1 MSGDGTGAARE
12 RRLHMAPNAVITGWG
27 MYAPSRVLTN
37 DDLSRMVETSD
48 EWILTRT
55 GIRERRIAADDE
67 TTTTLA
73 LNASR
78 DAVAVAGI
86 DPNEIDL
93 VIVGTCSPDYPLPST
108 GVLLARELGA
118 NRAAGFDLQA
128 ACSGFVFALAA
139 GDGFVRSGAY
149 RNVLVVGVE
158 VLSRFLD
165 WTDRNTC
172 VLFGDGA
179 GAVLLSASD
188 EPGGV
193 LSFDMFSDASG
204 AEAII
209 VPAGGSARPASVDS
223 VRDGGHVIH
232 MLGKEVYKYA
242 TRQLAESA
250 EAALRKAGLRG
261 DEIDQFIFH
270 QANLRIIESVQE
282 RLGIDPGKV
291 FLNIERYG
299 NTSAASVPM
308 ALVEAIAAGRV
319 KQGDRLLMVA
329 FGAGYTAGAAVV
341 EWTADP
347 ARAFLAPGDQTRLG
361 RPRAPEPAR
370 ELVTA
375 G

>member
-1 MSGDGTGAARE
+1 
-12 RRLHMAPNAVITGWG
+12 MAPNAVISGWG
-27 MYAPSRVLTN
+27 MYAPQRVLTN
-37 DDLSRMVETSD
+37 HELARMVETSD
-48 EWILTRT
+48 EWIVTRT
-55 GIRERRIAADDE
+55 GIRERRLAADDE

-73 LNASR
+73 LHASR

-93 VIVGTCSPDYPLPST
+93 VVVGTCSPDYPLPST

-118 NRAAGFDLQA
+118 TRAAGFDLQA
-128 ACSGFVFALAA
+128 ACSGFVFALATA
-139 GDGFVRSGAY
+139 DGFIRSGAY
-149 RNVLVVGVE
+149 RHVLVVGVE

-179 GAVLLSASD
+179 GAVVLSASD
-188 EPGGV
+188 EPGGLV
-193 LSFDMFSDASG
+193 AYDMFSDATG
-204 AEAII
+204 WEAII
-209 VPAGGSARPASVDS
+209 VPAGGSARPASDRTVNE
-223 VRDGGHVIH
+223 GGHVIH

-250 EAALRKAGLRG
+250 ENALRKSGLRV
-261 DEIDQFIFH
+261 DDIDQFVFH

-282 RLGIDPGKV
+282 RLGIPAEKV
-291 FLNIERYG
+291 YLNLEKYG

-308 ALVEAIAAGRV
+308 ALVEAVAAGRV

-347 ARAFLAPGDQTRLG
+347 ARAFVAPGEQTRMG
-361 RPRAPEPAR
+361 RPQVVEPEREQADASAEAEAEAA
-370 ELVTA
+370 ELVRA
-375 G
+375 